1 MKKIILILSLSYLFS
16 QSISDYA
23 YTGFDGT
30 SLCGAVV
37 ANKGGSWSLYH
48 NPAGLSELNKIQI
61 SFGFSKL
68 FNQTFLPY
76 NNADIIIPSEMPL
89 GNFGISIQQMSVSY
103 NGNTLSSEKS
113 IGISQGFFILK
124 DMNSMMSLGYTIH
137 FMDWDLGKSAGISGD
152 GSDGIELGS
161 DNTIGIDIGLQAA
174 LREKYRVGV
183 FIKNFNQPQIGE
195 GLSAQPLARRLSIG
209 TSYYPIDG
217 VMTSLVLDRL
227 LGGNIQI
234 KYGMQYKL
242 SNIITMNIGA
252 QSNPNRLGIGLD
264 LNLSGINLNY
274 SILTHHVLPATHQFA
289 MGFVLN

>member
-1 MKKIILILSLSYLFS
+1 MKKIILILSYPFLFS
-16 QSISDYA
+16 QSITDYA

-48 NPAGLSELNKIQI
+48 NPAGLSETDEIQVTF
-61 SFGFSKL
+61 SFAKL

-76 NNADIIIPSEMPL
+76 NNADIIIPLEKI

-103 NGNTLSSEKS
+103 RGSILSSEKS
-113 IGISQGFFILK
+113 IGISQGFFMLK
-124 DMNSMMSLGYTIH
+124 DMNSMMSLGYSIH
-137 FMDWDLGKSAGISGD
+137 FMNWDLGQSAGVSGD
-152 GSDGIELGS
+152 GSDGINLGS
-161 DNTIGIDIGLQAA
+161 DNTVGVDIGLQAS
-174 LREKYRVGV
+174 LREKYRVGI
-183 FIKNFNQPQIGE
+183 FIKNINQPQIGK

-227 LGGNIQI
+227 LGGSIQI

-252 QSNPNRLGIGLD
+252 QSNPNRLGAGVDI
-264 LNLSGINLNY
+264 NASGMNLNY
-274 SILTHHVLPATHQFA
+274 SILTHHVLPATHQFS